1 MLSRVQLFLTPWTV
15 AHQAPLSMEFSLQ
28 EYWSELPFLSRGD
41 LHPGNEPRSSTSQA
55 DVFAFEPPMDEGYMR
70 TVTSCFSI
78 KLLLWHKEHDHY
90 HCINLVRGQVV
101 TRLII
106 AIIS

>member
-78 KLLLWHKEHDHY
+78 KLMRRNW
-90 HCINLVRGQVV
+90 INLI
-101 TRLII
+101 LKI
-106 AIIS
+106 AILGISLVV